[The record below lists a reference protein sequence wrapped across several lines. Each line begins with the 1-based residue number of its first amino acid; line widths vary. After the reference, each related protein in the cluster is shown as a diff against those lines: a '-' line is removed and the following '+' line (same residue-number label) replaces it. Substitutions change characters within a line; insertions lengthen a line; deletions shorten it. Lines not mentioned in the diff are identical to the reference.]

1 MRRTAAVTG
10 ALLIT
15 AAMLTACGGSDD
27 SDDSS
32 AATSTAAA
40 GETAP
45 EPEETSSGSSGGAT
59 SVTSAADVA
68 EAIGCSTSSPYST
81 EELFVTDAAK
91 CDIHSEEVTAYYFS
105 TNDARDS
112 YLEIAGQFGGQYLV
126 GENFL
131 VEATPAGLK
140 ALQEEVGGE
149 IKPC

>member
-1 MRRTAAVTG
+1 MRRTAAITG

-15 AAMLTACGGSDD
+15 ATMLTACGGG
-27 SDDSS
+27 DDSS
-32 AATSTAAA
+32 SDELSAATPSAAA
-40 GETAP
+40 
-45 EPEETSSGSSGGAT
+45 EETTSGSSGGAA

-68 EAIGCSTSSPYST
+68 DVIGCSTSSPYST

-91 CDIHSEEVTAYYFS
+91 CDVNGEEVTAYYFS

-149 IKPC
+149 IKPS